1 MLDKPAPHPGCGTQ
15 LRTGMRPMLARGAA
29 PTSRARA
36 RPGSEHAGTTSGY
49 RNSMDAYVVFLVVLG
64 AAILGASV
72 LPRVVT
78 PLPLS
83 LPILQVVAGLLLY
96 LVVDGLPTPD
106 PFAEGAVTKRLSEFV
121 VIISLTAAGLKI
133 DRRYGWRSWMPT
145 WRLLVIAMP
154 LTIAATGLLGWGL
167 LGLVPA
173 SALLLGAVIAPT
185 DPVLAA
191 DVQVGG
197 PNSDDES
204 EVTVTLTAEAGL
216 NDALAFPFT
225 NAAIAMLVGGSWV
238 GGWLL
243 DDVVVKLGSAFV
255 VGVLCG
261 RALGWLVFR
270 SSPKTQLARTTEG
283 VAAVG
288 ATLLVYGLAELAHGY
303 GFLAVFIAALVLRDH
318 ERDHEYH
325 EVLHDATEAVER
337 LGSALLLLLVG
348 GAIAQGG
355 LAPAGWREAAVA
367 TAIVLLVRPL
377 FGLLSLVGTGLHRAQ
392 RLVIAAFGIRGMGSI
407 YYLAYASVEHD
418 FPGARRIWAVVLLTI
433 MLSVI
438 LHGATANR
446 AVGKAEKVVES
457 S

>member
-1 MLDKPAPHPGCGTQ
+1 
-15 LRTGMRPMLARGAA
+15 
-29 PTSRARA
+29 
-36 RPGSEHAGTTSGY
+36 
-49 RNSMDAYVVFLVVLG
+49 MDAYVVFLVVLG
-64 AAILGASV
+64 GAILASSV

-83 LPILQVVAGLLLY
+83 LPILQVLAGVVLY
-96 LVVDGLPTPD
+96 LAVDGLPTPD
-106 PFAEGAVTKRLSEFV
+106 PFAEGAVTKRLSELV
-121 VIISLTAAGLKI
+121 VIVSLTAAGLKI
-133 DRRYGWRSWMPT
+133 DRRWGWRSWMAT
-145 WRLLVIAMP
+145 WRLLAFAMP
-154 LTIAATGLLGWGL
+154 LTIAATGLLGWGV

-197 PNSDDES
+197 PNSEDES
-204 EVTVTLTAEAGL
+204 EVKVTLTAEAGL

-225 NAAIAMLVGGSWV
+225 NAAIALLAGGSWV

-243 DDVVVKLGSAFV
+243 EDVVVKLGSGLV

-303 GFLAVFIAALVLRDH
+303 GFLAVFVAALVLRDH

-325 EVLHDATEAVER
+325 EVLHDATESVER

-348 GAIAQGG
+348 GAIAEGG
-355 LAPAGWREAAVA
+355 LTPAGWREAAVA
-367 TAIVLLVRPL
+367 AALVLLVRPL
-377 FGLLSLVGTGLHRAQ
+377 FGWLSLLGTDLHRAQ
-392 RLVIAAFGIRGMGSI
+392 RLVISAFGIRGMGSI
-407 YYLAYASVEHD
+407 YYLAYAGVEND
-418 FPGARRIWAVVLLTI
+418 FPDAERIWAIVLLTI
-433 MLSVI
+433 VLSVI
-438 LHGATANR
+438 LHGVTANK
-446 AVGKAEKVVES
+446 AVSKADEIVETEVP
-457 S
+457 

>member
-1 MLDKPAPHPGCGTQ
+1 
-15 LRTGMRPMLARGAA
+15 
-29 PTSRARA
+29 
-36 RPGSEHAGTTSGY
+36 
-49 RNSMDAYVVFLVVLG
+49 MDAYVVFLVVLG
-64 AAILGASV
+64 AAILASSV
-72 LPRVVT
+72 LPRVVST
-78 PLPLS
+78 LPIS
-83 LPILQVVAGLLLY
+83 LPILQVLAGVLLY

-106 PFAEGAVTKRLSEFV
+106 PFDEAAITKRLSELV

-133 DRRYGWRSWMPT
+133 DRRFGWRSWMPT

-154 LTIAATGLLGWGL
+154 LTIGATALLGWGL

-173 SALLLGAVIAPT
+173 SALLLAAVLAPT

-197 PNSDDES
+197 PNSEGDES
-204 EVTVTLTAEAGL
+204 DVKVTLTAEAGL
-216 NDALAFPFT
+216 NDALAFPFV
-225 NAAIAMLVGGSWV
+225 NAAIAILAGGSWF

-243 DDVVVKLGSAFV
+243 EDVVVKLGSAFV
-255 VGVLCG
+255 VGVVSG

-325 EVLHDATEAVER
+325 EVLHDATESVER
-337 LGSALLLLLVG
+337 LGSAFLLLLVG

-355 LAPAGWREAAVA
+355 LAPAGWAEVGVAVA
-367 TAIVLLVRPL
+367 LVLLVRPV
-377 FGLLSLVGTGLHRAQ
+377 FGWLSLAGTGLHRAE
-392 RLVIAAFGIRGMGSI
+392 RSVIAAFGIRGMGSI
-407 YYLAYASVEHD
+407 YYFAYATVEHD
-418 FPGARRIWAVVLLTI
+418 FPGAPRIWAVVLLTI
-433 MLSVI
+433 VLSVI
-438 LHGATANR
+438 LHGVTASK
-446 AVGKAEKVVES
+446 AVGKAEEMVES
-457 S
+457 